1 MSLPPDNS
9 ICRLQLP
16 SLSSRH
22 RHGFSW
28 SVRNLLVCAVLVVL
42 VGLPLQPAS
51 AIDYQWFAPGGNPS
65 TGFYETATNWSPNG
79 VPGAT
84 DNAQTNAVLPPVGT
98 YYITLSSNRSI
109 NTLNVN
115 NANSV
120 FVHGSPNSD
129 GSNSVN
135 VSYTASTAIN
145 LTNGTYWLVRGTI
158 SGDADGASI
167 TGGGNRLLLGTS
179 DDNRINNMTIAAGTL
194 NFTTAGARV
203 ALTGTSTLA
212 NTTSLTLNNNNR
224 IGFQQTTTL
233 ANTLT
238 FNLSGSSIF
247 SVEGTNTLTLGSNVT
262 INASGDSR
270 IGSGLFVA
278 GTGTVVNQG
287 TINKTTTGVLTINPT
302 GGFGNAGSLNITGG
316 RVSVANGITFN
327 STAALR
333 LNLNSTTIGTGFS
346 PLTVTSGGINLGDA
360 TLSLG
365 TNTGINNNLV
375 GFDLDPTAE
384 IKLFIINNTTTNP
397 IIGSFNGLPEN
408 TSITLT
414 GTNSVSRTFY
424 IGYNADFVSGAL
436 IGGNDVVLSTTPIPE
451 PLHVLGLA
459 AAGLGAMNWFRRRKS
474 LPAVPVA

>member
-1 MSLPPDNS
+1 
-9 ICRLQLP
+9 
-16 SLSSRH
+16 
-22 RHGFSW
+22 
-28 SVRNLLVCAVLVVL
+28 VVVL
-42 VGLPLQPAS
+42 VGFPAQPAS
-51 AIDYQWFAPGGNPS
+51 AIDYQWVAPGGNPNV
-65 TGFYETATNWSPNG
+65 GFYETATNWLPTG
-79 VPGAT
+79 VPGTA
-84 DNAQTNAVLPPVGT
+84 DNAQTNANLPPLGT
-98 YYITLSSNRSI
+98 YYITLSSNRTI

-120 FVHGSPNSD
+120 FVHGSPNFD

-135 VSYTASTAIN
+135 VTYTANTAIN

-179 DDNRINNMTIAAGTL
+179 DDNRINNMSIAAGTL
-194 NFTTAGARV
+194 NFSTAGARV
-203 ALTGTSTLA
+203 ALTGSSTLA
-212 NTTSLTLNNNNR
+212 NTTTLTLSNTNR

-247 SVEGTNTLTLGSNVT
+247 SVEGTNTLTLGTGVT

-287 TINKTTTGVLTINPT
+287 TINKTGTGVLTINPT

-316 RVSVANGITFN
+316 RVSVTNGITFD

-346 PLTVTSGGINLGDA
+346 PLTVTSGGINLGNA

-397 IIGSFNGLPEN
+397 IVGTFNGLPEN
-408 TSITLT
+408 TAITLT

-424 IGYNADFVSGAL
+424 VVYNADFVSGAL

-459 AAGLGAMNWFRRRKS
+459 AAGLGALNWFRRRKS